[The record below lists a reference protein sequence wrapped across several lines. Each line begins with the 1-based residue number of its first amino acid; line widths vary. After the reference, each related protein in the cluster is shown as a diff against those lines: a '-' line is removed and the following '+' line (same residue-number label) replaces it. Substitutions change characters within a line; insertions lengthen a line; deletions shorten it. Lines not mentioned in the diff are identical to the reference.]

1 LSGRSRAR
9 FDPTSYESL
18 AYGGLGG
25 RFASDLELSHIL
37 KCSAISSSVIEI
49 GVGTGRVFE
58 KLAKLSGYAVGIDR
72 DPRMAHYV
80 SQKMRKLNGS
90 MPSNVE
96 LVVADGEHLPFR
108 AAVFN
113 AVVCIRVLRYFEEPK
128 RAIQGMCELLK
139 SGGWLVAEFANV
151 LRPQT
156 ILEVPGYLAK
166 GEFYPRLFS
175 RKRVTEWIT
184 SQGFQV
190 QQLVGWHKVPVEFLS
205 TTNNSVALRLLLGF
219 EKALQKLSPPE
230 FMSRSLFFSA
240 VKTDS

>member
-1 LSGRSRAR
+1 M
-9 FDPTSYESL
+9 
-18 AYGGLGG
+18 
-25 RFASDLELSHIL
+25 ASDLELSQIL
-37 KCSAISSSVIEI
+37 KCSATSSSVIEI

-58 KLAKLSGYAVGIDR
+58 KLAKQSRYAVGIDR
-72 DPRMAHYV
+72 DPRMAHNV
-80 SQKMRKLNGS
+80 SQRMRKLSGS
-90 MPSNVE
+90 MPGNVE

-108 AAVFN
+108 EAVFN
-113 AVVCIRVLRYFEEPK
+113 TVVCIRVIRYFEDPK
-128 RAIQGMCELLK
+128 RAIQGMCEVLK

-151 LRPQT
+151 LRPHT
-156 ILEVPGYLAK
+156 ILEVPRYLGK

-184 SQGFQV
+184 SQGFEV
-190 QQLVGWHKVPVEFLS
+190 HQLVGWHKIPVEFLS

-240 VKTDS
+240 LKTNS